1 MAEITIRYNKQNN
14 KMATP
19 STAGSDSI
27 TTENDPVSK
36 TQQGDQTA
44 NVQTSNSKGPTVE
57 KSFDEFYTEVSV

>member
-1 MAEITIRYNKQNN
+1 
-14 KMATP
+14 MATP